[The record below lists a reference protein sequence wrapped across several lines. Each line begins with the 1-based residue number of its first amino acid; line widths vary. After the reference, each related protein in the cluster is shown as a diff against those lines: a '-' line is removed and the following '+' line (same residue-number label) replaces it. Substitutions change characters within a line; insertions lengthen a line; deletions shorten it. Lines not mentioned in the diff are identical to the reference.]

1 MFYFNKNRDFVKY
14 WLAQNISALGDAIR
28 RISLTLWVFD
38 ISSGSGL
45 AIALLAM
52 VEITPQLVLAPFT
65 GVLIDRWDRKTILII
80 TNICRALLSL
90 LLIIATVN
98 ENLVLAYFFISIS
111 SIFAA
116 FSSLTQDAIVPTLVE
131 DKDLQAANSA
141 IQIGRQLAFVL
152 GPLTGAYFYTSYGFE
167 SSFLFDAATFLLAAI
182 LFYFLPI
189 VSSIILRKSQKLNF
203 VSFLDDFVAGLKYLQ
218 SSEIIRA
225 SMIITVLF
233 SIASGINSTTMI
245 FFITKNLERQAADIA
260 YLSVANGITQ
270 ILIGS
275 YILIYARKMPL
286 NKLLLFS
293 LFIMSIGAIVIAS
306 SATLY
311 MLIFG
316 VLVVSLG
323 NSPFNIAQRTLVQK
337 YSYPHIL
344 GRIQSLIFFAG
355 TTAFLLS
362 STAAGL
368 TIKILSARSLLW
380 ISATLTILSG
390 IYTLVVL
397 VPLLSK
403 QKIVEDSLK

>member
-45 AIALLAM
+45 AIAILAM
-52 VEITPQLVLAPFT
+52 VEIIPQLVLTPFT

-98 ENLVLAYFFISIS
+98 ANLVLAYFFISIS

-189 VSSIILRKSQKLNF
+189 VSSISLRKSQKLNF

>member
-1 MFYFNKNRDFVKY
+1 MFYSNNNRDFVKY

-189 VSSIILRKSQKLNF
+189 VSSISLRKSQKLNF

-218 SSEIIRA
+218 SSAIIRA

-245 FFITKNLERQAADIA
+245 FFVANNLGRQAADIA

-270 ILIGS
+270 ILIGG

-306 SATLY
+306 S
-311 MLIFG
+311 
-316 VLVVSLG
+316 
-323 NSPFNIAQRTLVQK
+323 
-337 YSYPHIL
+337 
-344 GRIQSLIFFAG
+344 
-355 TTAFLLS
+355 
-362 STAAGL
+362 
-368 TIKILSARSLLW
+368 
-380 ISATLTILSG
+380 
-390 IYTLVVL
+390 
-397 VPLLSK
+397 
-403 QKIVEDSLK
+403 

>member
-1 MFYFNKNRDFVKY
+1 MFYSNNNRDFVKY

-189 VSSIILRKSQKLNF
+189 VSSISLRKSQKLNF

-355 TTAFLLS
+355 TIAFLLS

-403 QKIVEDSLK
+403 QKTVEDSLK